1 MNIGKE
7 GKAFVAEPIPEPQ
20 TVEVEAEEKAGEREE
35 VLVPVAVETAHV
47 TASA

>member
-20 TVEVEAEEKAGEREE
+20 TVEVEAAEQTDEREK
-35 VLVPVAVETAHV
+35 VLVPVSETQVAEAV
-47 TASA
+47 TA